1 MAITKDEIDAMS
13 PAEKLGLLDMLWRSI
28 EGEEY
33 IDDADDETQEEK
45 RILRERLNDYRTNP
59 STGINWKDLKDELTD
74 SSHD

>member
-28 EGEEY
+28 EGDDY
-33 IDDADDETQEEK
+33 VDDADDETEEEK
-45 RILRERLNDYRTNP
+45 QLLRERLSDYRANP
-59 STGINWKDLKDELTD
+59 LTGINWKELKDELTD